1 MVDWEKYLY
10 PHQQEAIINKK
21 DKSKCLVNMWCGT
34 GKTRTFTTSL
44 FQDFQDTNVIVF
56 PSLDLINQY
65 NNDYFLNQNKIFKE
79 HFDKF
84 QCLAFCSDD
93 DTKLK
98 LKASTIK
105 YSTSEK
111 TCKSFMKQKGKKFIL
126 VTYHSFEKF
135 INICYENEYQINRLI
150 FDEAHHVV
158 GEKLQEIV
166 FNNERLDNIVDKTEY
181 YTATPV
187 NKNGITM
194 YDREEPEN
202 SDCGELA
209 YEYLY
214 YKAVEDKVCKAFTTN
229 IGLYCIKPEYKNKY
243 QPIFELIIRACLSG
257 EYEYWNVLTYHT
269 YVNEKD
275 STNGIS
281 YVKDF
286 ASKENQRLFKSLF
299 NTIQNEEFTDT
310 KSQYHIDN
318 VLLKGVSSET
328 KNREKI
334 IEEFDKKVPGRIYI
348 LASCGIL
355 NEGID
360 TKWANMGVP
369 INPSKSIV
377 KETQRIG
384 RLVRIPEN
392 NMPKAVILIP
402 CLIDIEKYKDLN
414 NLEEQD
420 KMIRQELSET
430 GNFNTALNVISAFKY
445 QYDPELYEMCLI
457 YPNMYAPQEI
467 KDNLSKYG
475 LIVEES
481 RGDLVD
487 NLKYMCEE
495 FDINRPEGMSDDELL
510 NSVGEELEKS
520 IEIHTQ
526 DYDEP
531 IKIINRECCDDEPI
545 RLFYSSDDKCYSPII
560 KKEKN
565 RKIKREDIKSPK
577 KRKAIFNIHT
587 HPDLDVMWNI
597 KDVKLNKQFGQGVL
611 DVNINWN
618 EKRWEENYEI
628 LKKYML
634 ENNNICVTENYVTE
648 CGIKIGSWISNQR
661 HNKLQGKLS
670 QYRIDRLELLD
681 GWYWK
686 VDFDKVWNANY
697 EKVKD
702 FIDKYN
708 KRPSNK
714 SKCENER
721 FLGSWIGTQ
730 RLILKNINMLSE
742 KSKNHTIL
750 NNNEF
755 QTKFE
760 ALIENNKELFIDK
773 NDAWFKRLK
782 DVANYIDIHK
792 RRPSN
797 KDKDKKISVMGS
809 WVIKQNRYYNENK
822 SCMNSSKRKEWKN
835 FRYKYEKYFQNNE
848 ENWNDNYKLL
858 CEYIDINQKR
868 PSMHNTNDEK
878 AGYLGRWITTQF
890 DAFYKKIGVFKE
902 EKYIEIWKNFINK
915 YKKYQLDN
923 LTTWDYHF
931 DLVEEYVKINNK
943 SPTRYITSDG
953 KKLGTWI
960 HNQRTFYKKNKLT
973 PYQISKLETL
983 ANWTW
988 SSGIIYNR
996 IDWEDNYNLLKKYM
1010 LEKNNQCPMST
1021 YITADGIKLGVWV
1034 SKIRQD
1040 KKANKLSK
1048 DKINK
1053 LEQINGWW
1061 WTNNYDEIW
1070 NEKYEYLKKYIL
1082 VNKKLPTLTYRD
1094 DKFNGHWISDQRSM
1108 FIKKKMEQYKINK
1121 LEELPGWYW
1130 ISTKKDMSK
1139 PIILPK
1145 KEPSTKSTK
1154 PPPKSELSELHKK
1167 YKTMSSQNL
1176 NKQFND
1182 NKEEWEKYHEI
1193 SKQNEQS
1200 FPEEDIPRN
1209 RIIKKLETFGGKRK
1223 KEVVDLGCGYGEIS
1237 QYFKDNNRFVFQ
1249 NFDHVAIN
1257 DTIISKDIKNTE
1269 LDDTSVDIVIMCLS
1283 MWGSNCKDYLK
1294 EAYRIL
1300 DIGGTLYIVE
1310 PYKRWNDNEENKNR
1324 LVELLKENNFVIA
1337 EQIDEKF
1344 MYIECRK

>member
-1 MVDWEKYLY
+1 MVDWDEHLY

-21 DKSKCLVNMWCGT
+21 DKSKCIVNMWCGT
-34 GKTRTFTTSL
+34 GKTRTFTISL
-44 FQDFQDTNVIVF
+44 FQDFQDINVIVF
-56 PSLDLINQY
+56 PSLGLINQY

-111 TCKSFMKQKGKKFIL
+111 TCKSFMKKKDKKIIL

-135 INICYENEYQINRLI
+135 INICFDNEFQINRLI

-158 GEKLQEIV
+158 GEKIQEIV
-166 FNNERLDNIVDKTEY
+166 INNERLDNIVDKTEY

-187 NKNGITM
+187 NKNEITM

-214 YKAVEDKVCKAFTTN
+214 HKAVEDKVCKAFTTN

-257 EYEYWNVLTYHT
+257 EYDYWNVLTYHT

-275 STNGIS
+275 STNGLS
-281 YVKDF
+281 YVNDF
-286 ASKENQRLFKSLF
+286 ASNENQRLFKSLF
-299 NTIQNEEFTDT
+299 TTIQNEEFTDT
-310 KSQYHIDN
+310 KSLYHLDN
-318 VLLKGVSSET
+318 VLLKGVSCET

-392 NMPKAVILIP
+392 NMPNAVILIP

-445 QYDPELYEMCLI
+445 QYDPELYEMCLR

-487 NLKYMCEE
+487 NLKYICEKE
-495 FDINRPEGMSDDELL
+495 DIPFEIELNNNMSDDELL
-510 NSVGEELEKS
+510 SLVSEELEKS
-520 IEIHTQ
+520 IEIYTQ

-531 IKIINRECCDDEPI
+531 VKFINRECVDDEPI
-545 RLFYSSDDKCYSPII
+545 RLFYSDDDKNYSPIM

-565 RKIKREDIKSPK
+565 MKIKRKDIKSPK

-587 HPDLDVMWNI
+587 HPDLDVLWNI
-597 KDVKLNKQFGQGVL
+597 KDVKLNKHFGQGVL
-611 DVNINWN
+611 DVNIDWN
-618 EKRWEENYEI
+618 VKTWNINYEL
-628 LKKYML
+628 LKTYMTK
-634 ENNNICVTENYVTE
+634 EKQCPVRSYITDCGVT
-648 CGIKIGSWISNQR
+648 IGNW
-661 HNKLQGKLS
+661 
-670 QYRIDRLELLD
+670 
-681 GWYWK
+681 
-686 VDFDKVWNANY
+686 V
-697 EKVKD
+697 
-702 FIDKYN
+702 
-708 KRPSNK
+708 
-714 SKCENER
+714 
-721 FLGSWIGTQ
+721 GTQ
-730 RLILKNINMLSE
+730 RQYKRNNIL
-742 KSKNHTIL
+742 
-750 NNNEF
+750 
-755 QTKFE
+755 
-760 ALIENNKELFIDK
+760 DK
-773 NDAWFKRLK
+773 
-782 DVANYIDIHK
+782 
-792 RRPSN
+792 P
-797 KDKDKKISVMGS
+797 
-809 WVIKQNRYYNENK
+809 
-822 SCMNSSKRKEWKN
+822 
-835 FRYKYEKYFQNNE
+835 
-848 ENWNDNYKLL
+848 
-858 CEYIDINQKR
+858 
-868 PSMHNTNDEK
+868 
-878 AGYLGRWITTQF
+878 
-890 DAFYKKIGVFKE
+890 
-902 EKYIEIWKNFINK
+902 
-915 YKKYQLDN
+915 
-923 LTTWDYHF
+923 
-931 DLVEEYVKINNK
+931 
-943 SPTRYITSDG
+943 
-953 KKLGTWI
+953 
-960 HNQRTFYKKNKLT
+960 
-973 PYQISKLETL
+973 
-983 ANWTW
+983 
-988 SSGIIYNR
+988 
-996 IDWEDNYNLLKKYM
+996 
-1010 LEKNNQCPMST
+1010 
-1021 YITADGIKLGVWV
+1021 
-1034 SKIRQD
+1034 
-1040 KKANKLSK
+1040 
-1048 DKINK
+1048 KINK
-1053 LEQINGWW
+1053 LESLTGWLWELDLDECWNINYELLK
-1061 WTNNYDEIW
+1061 TYMTK
-1070 NEKYEYLKKYIL
+1070 EKQCPAQSYITDCG
-1082 VNKKLPTLTYRD
+1082 VKIGAWVSK
-1094 DKFNGHWISDQRSM
+1094 QRHS
-1108 FIKKKMEQYKINK
+1108 KKKNNLDKMKINK
-1121 LEELPGWYW
+1121 LESLEGWVW
-1130 ISTKKDMSK
+1130 ESKKTTTKKDMSK
-1139 PIILPK
+1139 PIIQSK